1 MTGNSDKTI
10 SAFPGF
16 FRGEGATE
24 TCQQKTRA
32 ARRSYRAQTLN
43 IVHLVEDK
51 LTVKAGTH
59 EGVGEREKVKVIGD
73 RQ

>member
-32 ARRSYRAQTLN
+32 TRRSYRAQTLS

-51 LTVKAGTH
+51 STVKAGTH
-59 EGVGEREKVKVIGD
+59 RGSARERK
-73 RQ
+73 